1 MNFLENKF
9 TSALFS
15 LKLHQFPLKYTNLAR
30 LSIFYVS
37 KYDSMQDLSHGAAQI
52 DPYSLCQ
59 AIGQRNI
66 KHWTTARDIFVML
79 MSQIN

>member
-1 MNFLENKF
+1 MKFLEKKF

-52 DPYSLCQ
+52 DPYS
-59 AIGQRNI
+59 
-66 KHWTTARDIFVML
+66 
-79 MSQIN
+79 

>member
-1 MNFLENKF
+1 LNVLGLAAHCLILSPLMNFLENKF

-52 DPYSLCQ
+52 DPYS
-59 AIGQRNI
+59 
-66 KHWTTARDIFVML
+66 
-79 MSQIN
+79 